1 MAKKGDLVEH
11 MPYKAKAPAL
21 KAIYEDWGH
30 KPDFKTGIV
39 ISTRQDFALVLPN
52 GANKKPA
59 WYQQEEL
66 EVLSAA
72 R

>member
-11 MPYKAKAPAL
+11 APYKTKAPAL

-30 KPDFKTGIV
+30 EPDFKAGIV
-39 ISTRQDFALVLPN
+39 ISTRQDFALVLPT
-52 GANKKPA
+52 GTGKKPA
-59 WYQQEEL
+59 WYQLEEL